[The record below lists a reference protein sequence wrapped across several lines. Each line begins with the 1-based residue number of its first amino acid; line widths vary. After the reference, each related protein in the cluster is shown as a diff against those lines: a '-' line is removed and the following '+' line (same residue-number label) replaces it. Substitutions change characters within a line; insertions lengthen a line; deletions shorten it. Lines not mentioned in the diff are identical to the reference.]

1 MLTRV
6 ADGHIHFRLIVGIL
20 QVIILI
26 DAMSNKVYLGLR
38 IVVLVTRPFLPKN
51 YEVLTSLK

>member
-6 ADGHIHFRLIVGIL
+6 ADGNIHFRLIVGIL

-26 DAMSNKVYLGLR
+26 DAMFNTVYLGLR

-51 YEVLTSLK
+51 HEVLTSLK